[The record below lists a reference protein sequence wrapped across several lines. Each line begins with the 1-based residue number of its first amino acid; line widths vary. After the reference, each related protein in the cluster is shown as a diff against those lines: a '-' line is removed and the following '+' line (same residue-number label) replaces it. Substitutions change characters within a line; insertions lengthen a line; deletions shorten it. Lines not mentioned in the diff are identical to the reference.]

1 VNLDNGRSNRPFAPR
16 NVAPRLAHPDHLK
29 SQLGEGAGALPRKV
43 VVGESWWFSRQALH
57 AARSGVYSITTWALY
72 IPHRMFGKVNFH
84 VIHVGKPGVLLQS
97 IHPMHSKPWIG
108 VLDSPL

>member
-1 VNLDNGRSNRPFAPR
+1 MNRGGSRVKPYM
-16 NVAPRLAHPDHLK
+16 
-29 SQLGEGAGALPRKV
+29 QLGL
-43 VVGESWWFSRQALH
+43 
-57 AARSGVYSITTWALY
+57 VYSIATWALY